1 MERLQQSR
9 NGTATTEPKG
19 RNEKAM
25 AVKTTGLVHIYCGDG
40 KGKTT
45 AGMGL
50 CVRAAGYGYRVLI
63 YQFMK
68 NNRTSERKIL
78 EKVENITI
86 VDGLTEEKFSFQ
98 MTEEEK
104 SERRKFYAQQLKKV
118 TDLARDGQY
127 DLLFLDEVIYTIRAG
142 LLDEAL
148 VLDFLDHRPENL
160 EVILTGQG
168 PDEALL
174 QRADYVSEI
183 CARRHPFAQGQ
194 PARDGIER

>member
-1 MERLQQSR
+1 M
-9 NGTATTEPKG
+9 
-19 RNEKAM
+19 
-25 AVKTTGLVHIYCGDG
+25 KTTGLVHIYCGDG

-45 AGMGL
+45 TGMGL

-68 NNRTSERKIL
+68 NNRTSERKVL

-86 VDGLTEEKFSFQ
+86 VDGLEEEKFSFQ

-104 SERRKFYAQQLKKV
+104 KERRQFYAQQLKMV
-118 TDLARDGQY
+118 TEKARDEQF
-127 DLLFLDEVIYTIRAG
+127 DVLFLDEVIYTIRAG

-148 VLDFLDHRPENL
+148 VLDFLDHKPEKL

-168 PDEALL
+168 PDEELL
-174 QRADYVSEI
+174 ARADYVSEI
-183 CARRHPFAQGQ
+183 CMRKHPFQKGQ